1 MSSLEMYS
9 GHWWHF
15 VKQYMKRSR
24 GRWVPGFSS
33 TPESEWFHLLYYLL
47 PKRSGLKWICF
58 YLLEK
63 EFPSIR
69 LMIWSVSYSSFACPC
84 WFCLFQC
91 CFIACSS
98 AAKPRERKSHFPTL
112 GWCWLLGLPHA
123 DWFKTH
129 WHALGASA
137 PWWQHLRTFSGPNPT
152 CSLLSFQQCF
162 QMANLCFWLC
172 SASWVKGSQCDN
184 EWMERFWKCY
194 EKRWKEKQESF
205 LPSPSG
211 ITQTS
216 GYQVVPSEI
225 HEEEAKM
232 GVEFAWIPGPW
243 ARFVATHWTHHRVWK
258 LWTGSVFTKN
268 DYQT

>member
-1 MSSLEMYS
+1 MYS

-24 GRWVPGFSS
+24 GWWVPGFSS

-98 AAKPRERKSHFPTL
+98 AAKPRERKSHFPTR
-112 GWCWLLGLPHA
+112 GWCWLLGHCTSSAAGTEPPSHAAWLLFGGVRGWEGLFGQPPKRRSADLCLPNGIA
-123 DWFKTH
+123 VLVGTSPELSPTSERAVPAAGGEGGDRKVPDNGFPTWRLCQRMRNRLPDPGLELTA
-129 WHALGASA
+129 ALHHRFPVPRH
-137 PWWQHLRTFSGPNPT
+137 PWSCALWSG
-152 CSLLSFQQCF
+152 
-162 QMANLCFWLC
+162 
-172 SASWVKGSQCDN
+172 
-184 EWMERFWKCY
+184 
-194 EKRWKEKQESF
+194 
-205 LPSPSG
+205 SPS
-211 ITQTS
+211 
-216 GYQVVPSEI
+216 
-225 HEEEAKM
+225 
-232 GVEFAWIPGPW
+232 
-243 ARFVATHWTHHRVWK
+243 
-258 LWTGSVFTKN
+258 L
-268 DYQT
+268 